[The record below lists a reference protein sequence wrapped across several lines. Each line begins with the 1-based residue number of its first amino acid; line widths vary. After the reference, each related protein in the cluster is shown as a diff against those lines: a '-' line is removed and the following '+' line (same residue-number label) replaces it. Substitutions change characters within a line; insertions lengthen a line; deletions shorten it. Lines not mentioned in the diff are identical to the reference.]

1 MIDLDEARGRL
12 REWAF
17 VFRDRRAKGRT
28 KSAEGAWRS
37 PQIWDPPRPRATVI
51 ERHAYATNEI
61 LRAIPVEQY
70 RALTWRFCYPWLPV
84 AIALRAL
91 SRRLDY
97 RVTLRDYQHLIVV
110 GEYSVAHALE
120 AQRLE
125 AEEGR
130 RQVDEMRRLIARAT
144 AARPAA

>member
-12 REWAF
+12 REWAY

-28 KSAEGAWRS
+28 KSAEGGWRS
-37 PQIWDPPRPRATVI
+37 PQIWDPPRPRATII

-70 RALTWRFCYPWLPV
+70 RALTWRFCYPYTPV
-84 AIALRAL
+84 AVALRAL

-97 RVTLRDYQHLIVV
+97 RVTLRDYQHLIVL
-110 GEYSVAHALE
+110 GEYAVAAKLEEQRRDAEIAALI
-120 AQRLE
+120 
-125 AEEGR
+125 R
-130 RQVDEMRRLIARAT
+130 RAV
-144 AARPAA
+144 AA